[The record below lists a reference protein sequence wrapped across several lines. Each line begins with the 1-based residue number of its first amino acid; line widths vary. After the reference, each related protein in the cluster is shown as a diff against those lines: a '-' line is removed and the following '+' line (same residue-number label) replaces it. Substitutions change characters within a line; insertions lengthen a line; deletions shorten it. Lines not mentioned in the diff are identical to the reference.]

1 MQHCDLG
8 IKIILVLHKR
18 QLSLKEIKELP
29 QLLHEEAGIQ
39 LKTPVISK
47 PLEIT
52 AIFSL
57 SHSTKTL
64 PGWKSRIFQ
73 LKGYMGGPSKI
84 SWENA
89 M

>member
-47 PLEIT
+47 PLECT
-52 AIFSL
+52 VSL

-73 LKGYMGGPSKI
+73 LKGYMGGTSKI
-84 SWENA
+84 S
-89 M
+89 